1 MQEDKKEQVVF
12 KATIIRPV
20 YEADGFGIY
29 ATLVDKIQ
37 YPFVKLN
44 AYGNASI
51 IGELSELAK
60 GAEYE
65 ITATEEH
72 NKYGYQYRVS
82 NIRRD
87 IPMGKEATRAFLNE
101 ILTQNQADVLYE
113 KYPDIIE
120 RVRENRLNDID
131 LSQLHGIGEYTF
143 NKIVDKITKN
153 FCLSDIVAEF
163 HGVLT
168 LNMIRKLYNKYTSFD
183 VLKEHLKKEPYKT
196 LTSIDGVGFK
206 TADTMIITMQDKKI
220 FDFGIDIKTSVDRCT
235 SCILYMLNENEKDG
249 NTKMNLW
256 DLKRQCEDLVPMCA
270 NQFYDAIEDDRIYYN
285 VDSAEIAMNKTHIR
299 EKYIAETI
307 ISNLYNKNEWECD
320 VYRYRN
326 VGDIELTD
334 EQLQT
339 VQNLC
344 KYPISILNGPAGCV
358 DCDTEYFNGTE
369 WKKISDFEYGEK
381 VLQYNEDGTAE
392 LVYPLNYIKQP
403 AECLWEFKTKRGLN
417 QCLSDSHMCYYITS
431 KGNLYHKTFKEIRE
445 GHKYHG
451 FSGRFITTFDYS
463 GSGIDLTDDE
473 IRLMVAT
480 FADGSF
486 YYRDNCSDKVYN
498 RARFNFQKER
508 KKKRL
513 IDIAEK
519 LGVNVRIVKSAT
531 EGYDD
536 LYIDVPFRAKHY
548 PKEWYNCNKHQLE
561 VIANE
566 VMFWDREYKKNNK
579 YSTTCKEDAD
589 FIQFVFTSLG
599 YRATISINDR
609 VGKKHLTNGKKYE
622 RKSIEYSVSYTNR
635 TLVAM
640 CCDNRPDHKKTE
652 IKQYKTKDGF
662 EYCFTVP
669 SHLLVLRR
677 GDRIFI
683 TGNCGKSAS
692 AQAVIAMLDDLGK
705 TYRLMSPTGKAAK
718 VLADFTHRYSSTI
731 HRGLGYNPRTSDDT
745 NSGWIY
751 NEYNKLH
758 EDVVIVDEVSM
769 IDINLFYR
777 LVKAIDFSRTKLLM
791 IGDNAQLPSVGCG
804 NILHDFMES
813 KLIPTVTLT
822 KIFRYSD
829 GGLMKAAT
837 DIRTGKRYLTSN
849 MKNKSTVFGNNKD
862 YVFLDIAPE
871 KSINSVI
878 AIYKKLLSEG
888 NTIEDIQVITPK
900 NVGKYGTVVLNNM
913 LQVIANPN
921 AKKKNATCLKLNDT
935 SYYQGDLVIETKNN
949 YKAPISPDYMKAEY
963 RYMEDIMTAF
973 VANGESGIVKNVGHN
988 FLDIA
993 FGDVVVRYDKEMAK
1007 MINLGY
1013 AITCHK
1019 SQGSSINNVI
1029 LLTLQSDIFML
1040 NSNIVYVGCTR
1051 ARNRCFHI
1059 GSVDTVNKII
1069 KKKANMKRHTFMQQM
1084 LKECVDNMKMQNT
1097 NN

>member
-1 MQEDKKEQVVF
+1 MQKDKKEQVVF

-29 ATLVDKIQ
+29 ATLVDRIQ

-60 GAEYE
+60 GVEYE

-87 IPMGKEATRAFLNE
+87 IPMGKEATRTFLNE

-131 LSQLHGIGEYTF
+131 LSQLYGIGEYTF

-168 LNMIRKLYNKYTSFD
+168 LNMIKKLYNKYTSFD

-206 TADTMIITMQDKKI
+206 TADTMIITMQDKKV

-285 VDSAEIAMNKTHIR
+285 VDSAEIAMNKTYIR

-320 VYRYRN
+320 VEKYRN
-326 VGDIELTD
+326 VDGVELTD
-334 EQLQT
+334 EQLQVT
-339 VQNLC
+339 KNLC
-344 KYPISILNGPAGCV
+344 KYQISILNGPAGCV

-369 WKKISDFEYGEK
+369 WKKISEFEYGEK
-381 VLQYNEDGTAE
+381 VLQYNENGTAE

-403 AECLWEFKTKRGLN
+403 AESLWEFKTKNGLN
-417 QCLSDSHMCYYITS
+417 QCLSNNHTCVYQTRWGVIKKDLFSNIKSIHD
-431 KGNLYHKTFKEIRE
+431 ER
-445 GHKYHG
+445 G
-451 FSGRFITTFDYS
+451 FTGKFITTFNYS
-463 GSGIDLTDDE
+463 GAGINLTDNE
-473 IRLMVAT
+473 IRLMVAV
-480 FADGSF
+480 FADGC
-486 YYRDNCSDKVYN
+486 YINN
-498 RARFNFQKER
+498 KESKYVRMNIKKQR
-508 KKKRL
+508 KIERL
-513 IDIAEK
+513 LSILNACNIKYSINKYKD
-519 LGVNVRIVKSAT
+519 
-531 EGYDD
+531 GYTKIHFHAPI
-536 LYIDVPFRAKHY
+536 YAKHF
-548 PKEWYNCNKHQLE
+548 PIEWYNCTQHQFE
-561 VIANE
+561 IIADE
-566 VMFWDREYKKNNK
+566 AIYWDGTFSSRERY
-579 YSTTCKEDAD
+579 TTSCKDDAD
-589 FIQFVFTSLG
+589 FIQFAFSVTG
-599 YRATISINDR
+599 YRASIETYNRIGEKTTINNKTYI
-609 VGKKHLTNGKKYE
+609 
-622 RKSIEYSVSYTNR
+622 RKSMLYVVSKTKRNMPSMSVETRKSKNFGKTKITSY
-635 TLVAM
+635 
-640 CCDNRPDHKKTE
+640 
-652 IKQYKTKDGF
+652 QTKDGY

-669 SHLLVLRR
+669 SHMLVLRR
-677 GDRIFI
+677 GNRIFI

-692 AQAVIAMLDDLGK
+692 AQAIIAMLDDLNK
-705 TYRLMSPTGKAAK
+705 TYKLLTPTGKSAK
-718 VLADFTHRYSSTI
+718 VLADFTHRYASTI
-731 HRGLGYNPRTSDDT
+731 HRGLCYNP
-745 NSGWIY
+745 
-751 NEYNKLH
+751 NEKEPWGYSENNKLH

-878 AIYKKLLSEG
+878 AIYKKLLNEG

-921 AKKKNATCLKLNDT
+921 AKNKNAACLKLNDT

-963 RYMEDIMTAF
+963 RDMEDIMTAF

-1059 GSVDTVNKII
+1059 GSVDTINKII
-1069 KKKANMKRHTFMQQM
+1069 KKKTNMKRHTFMQQM
-1084 LKECVDNMKMQNT
+1084 LKECVDNMKM
-1097 NN
+1097 

>member
-1 MQEDKKEQVVF
+1 MQEGKKEQVVF

-29 ATLVDKIQ
+29 ATLVDRVQ

-51 IGELSELAK
+51 IGELSELVK
-60 GAEYE
+60 GVEYE
-65 ITATEEH
+65 ITAIEEH

-87 IPMGKEATRAFLNE
+87 IPMGAEATRAFLNE
-101 ILTQNQADVLYE
+101 ILTKNQAGVLYE

-120 RVRENRLNDID
+120 RVKENRLDDID

-143 NKIVDKITKN
+143 NKIVDKIMKN

-168 LNMIRKLYNKYTSFD
+168 LNMIKKLYNKYTSLD
-183 VLKEHLKKEPYKT
+183 ILKQHLKKEPYKT

-206 TADTMIITMQDKKI
+206 TADAMIIAMQDEGV
-220 FDFGIDIKTSVDRCT
+220 FDFEMDIKTSIDRCT
-235 SCILYMLNENEKDG
+235 SCILYILSENEKDG

-270 NQFYDAIEDDRIYYN
+270 NRFYDAIVDDRIHYD
-285 VDSAEIAMNKTHIR
+285 VDSAEISMNRTYIK

-307 ISNLYNKNEWECD
+307 ITNLCNKNVWECD
-320 VYRYRN
+320 VQKYRN
-326 VGDIELTD
+326 VSDAQLSD
-334 EQLQT
+334 EQLR
-339 VQNLC
+339 VVSNVC
-344 KYPISILNGPAGCV
+344 RYPISILNGPAG
-358 DCDTEYFNGTE
+358 
-369 WKKISDFEYGEK
+369 S
-381 VLQYNEDGTAE
+381 
-392 LVYPLNYIKQP
+392 
-403 AECLWEFKTKRGLN
+403 
-417 QCLSDSHMCYYITS
+417 
-431 KGNLYHKTFKEIRE
+431 
-445 GHKYHG
+445 
-451 FSGRFITTFDYS
+451 
-463 GSGIDLTDDE
+463 
-473 IRLMVAT
+473 
-480 FADGSF
+480 
-486 YYRDNCSDKVYN
+486 
-498 RARFNFQKER
+498 
-508 KKKRL
+508 
-513 IDIAEK
+513 
-519 LGVNVRIVKSAT
+519 
-531 EGYDD
+531 
-536 LYIDVPFRAKHY
+536 
-548 PKEWYNCNKHQLE
+548 
-561 VIANE
+561 
-566 VMFWDREYKKNNK
+566 
-579 YSTTCKEDAD
+579 
-589 FIQFVFTSLG
+589 
-599 YRATISINDR
+599 
-609 VGKKHLTNGKKYE
+609 
-622 RKSIEYSVSYTNR
+622 
-635 TLVAM
+635 
-640 CCDNRPDHKKTE
+640 
-652 IKQYKTKDGF
+652 
-662 EYCFTVP
+662 
-669 SHLLVLRR
+669 
-677 GDRIFI
+677 
-683 TGNCGKSAS
+683 GKSFS
-692 AQAVIAMLDDLGK
+692 TQAVIRMLDDLGK
-705 TYRLMSPTGKAAK
+705 TYKLMSPTGKAAK
-718 VLADFTHRYSSTI
+718 VLADFTHRYASTI
-731 HRGLGYNPRTSDDT
+731 HRGLGYNPRTSGNPNGEWT
-745 NSGWIY
+745 Y
-751 NEYNKLH
+751 NADNKLH

-862 YVFLDIAPE
+862 YVFLDIVPE

-878 AIYKKLLSEG
+878 TIYKKLLSEE

-921 AKKKNATCLKLNDT
+921 AKKKNAACLKLNDT

-949 YKAPISPDYMKAEY
+949 YKAPISPDYMKDEY
-963 RYMEDIMTAF
+963 RYMGDIDDIPTAF
-973 VANGESGIVKNVGHN
+973 VANGESGIVKNVGYN

-1084 LKECVDNMKMQNT
+1084 LKECVDNMNMQNT

>member
-1 MQEDKKEQVVF
+1 MQEDKKKQVVF

-29 ATLVDKIQ
+29 ATLVDRIQ

-51 IGELSELAK
+51 IGELSELTK
-60 GAEYE
+60 GVEYE

-101 ILTQNQADVLYE
+101 VLTQNQAEVLYE

-120 RVRENRLNDID
+120 RVKENRLDDID

-143 NKIVDKITKN
+143 NKIVDKIMKN

-183 VLKEHLKKEPYKT
+183 VLKKHLKKEPYKT

-206 TADTMIITMQDKKI
+206 TADAMIITMQNEGVL
-220 FDFGIDIKTSVDRCT
+220 DFGIDIKTSVDRCT

-256 DLKRQCEDLVPMCA
+256 DLKHKCEDLVPMCA
-270 NQFYDAIEDDRIYYN
+270 NRFYDAIEDDRIYYN
-285 VDSAEIAMNKTHIR
+285 VDSAEIAMNKTYIR

-307 ISNLYNKNEWECD
+307 INNLYNKNEWECD
-320 VYRYRN
+320 VSKYRN
-326 VGDIELTD
+326 VSDAQLSD
-334 EQLQT
+334 EQLR
-339 VQNLC
+339 VVSNVC
-344 KYPISILNGPAGCV
+344 KYPISILNGPAG
-358 DCDTEYFNGTE
+358 
-369 WKKISDFEYGEK
+369 S
-381 VLQYNEDGTAE
+381 
-392 LVYPLNYIKQP
+392 
-403 AECLWEFKTKRGLN
+403 
-417 QCLSDSHMCYYITS
+417 
-431 KGNLYHKTFKEIRE
+431 
-445 GHKYHG
+445 
-451 FSGRFITTFDYS
+451 
-463 GSGIDLTDDE
+463 
-473 IRLMVAT
+473 
-480 FADGSF
+480 
-486 YYRDNCSDKVYN
+486 
-498 RARFNFQKER
+498 
-508 KKKRL
+508 
-513 IDIAEK
+513 
-519 LGVNVRIVKSAT
+519 
-531 EGYDD
+531 
-536 LYIDVPFRAKHY
+536 
-548 PKEWYNCNKHQLE
+548 
-561 VIANE
+561 
-566 VMFWDREYKKNNK
+566 
-579 YSTTCKEDAD
+579 
-589 FIQFVFTSLG
+589 
-599 YRATISINDR
+599 
-609 VGKKHLTNGKKYE
+609 
-622 RKSIEYSVSYTNR
+622 
-635 TLVAM
+635 
-640 CCDNRPDHKKTE
+640 
-652 IKQYKTKDGF
+652 
-662 EYCFTVP
+662 
-669 SHLLVLRR
+669 
-677 GDRIFI
+677 
-683 TGNCGKSAS
+683 GKSFS
-692 AQAVIAMLDDLGK
+692 TQAVITMLDDLGK

-718 VLADFTHRYSSTI
+718 VLADFTHRYASTI
-731 HRGLGYNPRTSDDT
+731 HRGLGYSPRTSSDT
-745 NSGWIY
+745 NGGWTY
-751 NEYNKLH
+751 NENNKLH

-813 KLIPTVTLT
+813 RFIPTVTLT

-849 MKNKSTVFGNNKD
+849 MKNRSTVFGSNKD

-949 YKAPISPDYMKAEY
+949 YKAPISPDYMAEEY
-963 RYMEDIMTAF
+963 RYINDIDDAPTAF

-1007 MINLGY
+1007 MISLGY

-1059 GSVDTVNKII
+1059 SSVDTVNKII
-1069 KKKANMKRHTFMQQM
+1069 KKKANMRRHTFMQQM
-1084 LKECVDNMKMQNT
+1084 LKECVDNMKM
-1097 NN
+1097 

>member
-1 MQEDKKEQVVF
+1 MKEDKNGQVVF

-20 YEADGFGIY
+20 YETDGFGIY

-44 AYGNASI
+44 SYGNASI
-51 IGELSELAK
+51 IGELSELVK
-60 GAEYE
+60 GVEYE
-65 ITATEEH
+65 ITATEEY

-87 IPMGKEATRAFLNE
+87 IPMGAEATRAFLNE
-101 ILTQNQADVLYE
+101 ILTKNQADVLYE

-120 RVRENRLNDID
+120 RVKENRLDDID
-131 LSQLHGIGEYTF
+131 LSQLYGIGEYTF
-143 NKIVDKITKN
+143 NKIVDKIMKN

-168 LNMIRKLYNKYTSFD
+168 LNMIRKLYNKYASVD
-183 VLKEHLKKEPYKT
+183 VLKHHLIKEPYKT

-206 TADTMIITMQDKKI
+206 TADTMIIAMQDEGVL
-220 FDFGIDIKTSVDRCT
+220 DFEMDIKTSVDRCI

-270 NQFYDAIEDDRIYYN
+270 NRFYDAIEDDRIYYN
-285 VDSAEIAMNKTHIR
+285 VNSAEIAMNKTYIR

-307 ISNLYNKNEWECD
+307 ITNLCNKNKWECD
-320 VYRYRN
+320 VEKYKN
-326 VGDIELTD
+326 VSDSQLSD
-334 EQLQT
+334 EQLR
-339 VQNLC
+339 VVSNVC
-344 KYPISILNGPAGCV
+344 RYPISILNGPAG
-358 DCDTEYFNGTE
+358 
-369 WKKISDFEYGEK
+369 S
-381 VLQYNEDGTAE
+381 
-392 LVYPLNYIKQP
+392 
-403 AECLWEFKTKRGLN
+403 
-417 QCLSDSHMCYYITS
+417 
-431 KGNLYHKTFKEIRE
+431 
-445 GHKYHG
+445 
-451 FSGRFITTFDYS
+451 
-463 GSGIDLTDDE
+463 
-473 IRLMVAT
+473 
-480 FADGSF
+480 
-486 YYRDNCSDKVYN
+486 
-498 RARFNFQKER
+498 
-508 KKKRL
+508 
-513 IDIAEK
+513 
-519 LGVNVRIVKSAT
+519 
-531 EGYDD
+531 
-536 LYIDVPFRAKHY
+536 
-548 PKEWYNCNKHQLE
+548 
-561 VIANE
+561 
-566 VMFWDREYKKNNK
+566 
-579 YSTTCKEDAD
+579 
-589 FIQFVFTSLG
+589 
-599 YRATISINDR
+599 
-609 VGKKHLTNGKKYE
+609 
-622 RKSIEYSVSYTNR
+622 
-635 TLVAM
+635 
-640 CCDNRPDHKKTE
+640 
-652 IKQYKTKDGF
+652 
-662 EYCFTVP
+662 
-669 SHLLVLRR
+669 
-677 GDRIFI
+677 
-683 TGNCGKSAS
+683 GKSFS
-692 AQAVIAMLDDLGK
+692 TQAVINMLDDLNK
-705 TYRLMSPTGKAAK
+705 TYRLFTPTGKSAK
-718 VLADFTHRYSSTI
+718 VLADFTHRYASTI
-731 HRGLGYNPRTSDDT
+731 HRGLGYNPRTSGNPNGQWT
-745 NSGWIY
+745 Y
-751 NEYNKLH
+751 NEDNKLH

-777 LVKAIDFSRTKLLM
+777 LLKAIDFSHTKLLM

-862 YVFLDIAPE
+862 YVFLDIVPE

-878 AIYKKLLSEG
+878 TIYKKLLSEE

-900 NVGKYGTVVLNNM
+900 NVGKYGTVILNNM

-921 AKKKNATCLKLNDT
+921 AKKKNAACLKLNDT

-949 YKAPISPDYMKAEY
+949 YKAPISPDYMKDEY
-963 RYMEDIMTAF
+963 RYMDNIDDIPTAF
-973 VANGESGIVKNVGHN
+973 VANGESGIVKNVGYN

-1069 KKKANMKRHTFMQQM
+1069 KKKANMRRHTFMQQM

-1097 NN
+1097 NS